1 MPHFPPKKTAKS
13 ARRAVA
19 LALLGVFALA
29 AIAAYAAVGKP
40 DWNIAASP
48 SSATVSQGTTATFTI
63 QVTRLNGFTG
73 AVELATHG
81 TLPPATKFT
90 FSPTQV
96 PSTTTSTAS
105 NSSALTVQTNVNGG
119 TTPTG
124 NYTVFLKGTSGKTV
138 KYTAISL
145 AVQAPAT
152 PNFSLNVLPSIQF
165 IAQNDDASYTVKL
178 TRSGSFEGPVTLGT
192 YNLPDRVTA
201 TFQPSNVIASGADT
215 ATLELHSDHN
225 AQEASHSFAVT
236 GTGTIGASPT
246 TRFGAVALNVET
258 TKPFTVTGGV
268 PQGFTFAPGAEA
280 PLDLTVGNPHKFA
293 IRIADLSVAVEE
305 GTTARGCSGTVNFT
319 VTQIPAS
326 RFNGTDRIWIPGQS
340 QVKLSSLLSPS
351 ELPKVK
357 MNGLAGSQDAC
368 KDARITLQYQ
378 GTGRK

>member
-1 MPHFPPKKTAKS
+1 MPPYPLKSAKS
-13 ARRAVA
+13 ARRITA
-19 LALLGVFALA
+19 LALLGVFALT

-48 SSATVSQGTTATFTI
+48 SSATIAQGSSASFSI
-63 QVTRLNGFTG
+63 QLTRQNGFTG
-73 AVELATHG
+73 AVDLATHG
-81 TLPPATKFT
+81 ALPPATR
-90 FSPTQV
+90 FSFDPVRV

-105 NSSALTVQTNVNGG
+105 NSSALTVRTNVDG

-124 NYTVFLKGTSGKTV
+124 NYTVFLKGTSGKTI
-138 KYTAISL
+138 KYTAITLS
-145 AVQAPAT
+145 VQAPET

-165 IAQNDDASYTVKL
+165 IAQNDDASYTIKL
-178 TRSGSFEGPVTLGT
+178 TRNGSFTGPVTLGT
-192 YNLPDRVTA
+192 YNLPDRIAA
-201 TFQPSNVIASGADT
+201 TFRPSNVIEAGQDT

-225 AQEASHSFAVT
+225 AQEASHSFAVL
-236 GTGTIGASPT
+236 GTGVIGTSPT

-258 TKPFTVTGGV
+258 TKPFTISGGA
-268 PQGFTFAPGAEA
+268 PEDFTLAPGLET

-305 GTTARGCSGTVNFT
+305 GTTARGCSGTDNFT
-319 VTQIPAS
+319 VTQIPSS

-340 QVKLSSLLSPS
+340 QVKLSSILSES

-357 MNGLAGSQDAC
+357 MDGLARSQDVC